1 MLRRHCL
8 KDVAPAP
15 HKVPG
20 FFAARYLFAMC
31 GLPATEQFA
40 SVLKS
45 ANLPPTH
52 VASNRN
58 TRDIFVAARS
68 NAATSGSRS
77 VQMTIIVSL
86 HKIAKQA
93 PVIFHRA
100 PNLHCFLALTGISS
114 KLISLRLRPTPFMVG
129 LKCAPV
135 SFCHARNE

>member
-40 SVLKS
+40 SVSKS

-58 TRDIFVAARS
+58 TRDIFVVARS
-68 NAATSGSRS
+68 NAATNSSIS
-77 VQMTIIVSL
+77 VQMAIIVSL
-86 HKIAKQA
+86 HKIEKKA
-93 PVIFHRA
+93 P
-100 PNLHCFLALTGISS
+100 
-114 KLISLRLRPTPFMVG
+114 LISHPI
-129 LKCAPV
+129 
-135 SFCHARNE
+135 

>member
-8 KDVAPAP
+8 KDVAPTP

-20 FFAARYLFAMC
+20 FFAAQYLFAMC

-40 SVLKS
+40 SVSKS
-45 ANLPPTH
+45 SNLPSTH

-58 TRDIFVAARS
+58 TRDIFVSTRS
-68 NAATSGSRS
+68 NAATSGSIS
-77 VQMTIIVSL
+77 VQMAIIVSL
-86 HKIAKQA
+86 HKIGKEA
-93 PVIFHRA
+93 PVIFHRVV
-100 PNLHCFLALTGISS
+100 NIHCFLALTGISA